1 MELKIGGMEQV
12 SFSLFK
18 KRFLFESGHRGL
30 VLEQADGVVCL
41 YATDAA
47 HSKILCAMPMGRI
60 RDMKKLTYFIFAPDE
75 NKLLAAVG
83 TALFV
88 MDFSEQWAATNLEN
102 YKIYGSDH
110 WGQDCQKPWQGS
122 YMTLFGLPDEDAP
135 MDEAA
140 ARAFWGWFAESEPKI
155 IEKLSGSGAMEV
167 IDWVDEKICPV
178 FPYAVG
184 DMIHFELGF
193 NNGQGEIFLFHN
205 DDEQFRTDYEAF
217 AAMLPEELKPRWT
230 VKVQS

>member
-30 VLEQADGVVCL
+30 VLEQADGVVCP
-41 YATDAA
+41 YATDDA

-60 RDMKKLTYFIFAPDE
+60 RDMKKLTYFVFAPDE

-102 YKIYGSDH
+102 YKIYGSEH

-140 ARAFWGWFAESEPKI
+140 ARAFWGWFAENEEKI

-167 IDWVDEKICPV
+167 IGWVDEKICPV

-193 NNGQGEIFLFHN
+193 NNGQGEIFLFHT

-230 VKVQS
+230 VKVQA

>member
-1 MELKIGGMEQV
+1 MELKIGSTEMV
-12 SFSLFK
+12 LFSLFK
-18 KRFLFESGHRGL
+18 KRFLFESGDRGL

-47 HSKILCAMPMGRI
+47 HGKILCAMPMGRV
-60 RDMKKLTYFIFAPDE
+60 RDMKKMRYFVFAPDE
-75 NKLLAAVG
+75 QKLLAAVG

-88 MDFSEQWAATNLEN
+88 MDFSGQWAATNLEN

-110 WGQDCQKPWQGS
+110 WGQDCQRPWQGS
-122 YMTLFGLPDEDAP
+122 YMQLFGLPDPDAP

-140 ARAFWGWFAESEPKI
+140 AREFWTWFWENEQKI

-167 IDWVDEKICPV
+167 IGWVDEKICPV

-184 DMIHFELGF
+184 DMVHFELGY
-193 NNGQGEIFLFHN
+193 NNGQGEIFLFHK
-205 DDEQFRTDYEAF
+205 DDEQFRTDYETF
-217 AAMLPEELKPRWT
+217 AAMLPEELKDRWT
-230 VKVQS
+230 VKVQA